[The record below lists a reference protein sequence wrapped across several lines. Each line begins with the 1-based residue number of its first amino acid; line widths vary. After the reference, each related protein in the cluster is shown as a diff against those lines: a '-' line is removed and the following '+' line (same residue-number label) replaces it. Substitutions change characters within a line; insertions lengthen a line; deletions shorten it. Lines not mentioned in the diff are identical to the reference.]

1 VNCVHAHA
9 ETIARLLVAGKQH
22 PKTLYFNYRQPQTD
36 RWDSPALRA
45 KYKYDCVFPAKKS
58 EDPANSTLE
67 IDI

>member
-1 VNCVHAHA
+1 VNCVHAYA

-58 EDPANSTLE
+58 EDSANGTLE